1 MKPTSEWTHVPTP
14 AAPIDPSYKPKT
26 SIVTVPATASVDYIL
41 GVIARDGGVII
52 SDLVSKDKIA
62 TIEEELKARKEN
74 QSAQASNDTRS
85 GDAFHII
92 PSQTTLIPGLVGKS
106 DTVCEI
112 CEHPLLDSLREN
124 ILLEKY
130 TVYREDWVEPI
141 RIDPL
146 LSLSLSMNIGYGASR
161 QRLHRDDNIHRIRHS
176 GPEDW
181 SFERVSQFGCLI
193 AGCDVTRENGA
204 TMFVPGSHKWNDHRM
219 ATADE
224 VCFAE
229 MKAGSALI
237 FLGSAFHGGGHN
249 SVPDSIRTMYSL
261 FFVRGIYRTEENQ
274 FLTVPRSKL
283 LKMSPKM
290 LQLLGYTKPS
300 MAIGLV
306 DNRSPDEDVD
316 GILQRLIL

>member
-1 MKPTSEWTHVPTP
+1 MLPLALSTDISRSSNFDYSLFLSHISLASPRMKPTSEWTHVPAP
-14 AAPIDPSYKPKT
+14 AAPIDPSYKPKR
-26 SIVTVPATASVDYIL
+26 SIVTVPAAASVDYIL

-62 TIEEELKARKEN
+62 TIEEELKAWQEN
-74 QSAQASNDTRS
+74 QPTQSSNDPRS

-106 DTVCEI
+106 DTVSEI

-146 LSLSLSMNIGYGASR
+146 LSLSLSMNIGYGAPR

-176 GPEDW
+176 GPEEW
-181 SFERVSQFGCLI
+181 SFECVSQFGCLI

-224 VCFAE
+224 VCFAG
-229 MKAGSALI
+229 KRRVLQSLNAKIAN
-237 FLGSAFHGGGHN
+237 FLLLVNRDESRFRFDLSRIGFPRRRPQLCPKFN
-249 SVPDSIRTMYSL
+249 SHYV
-261 FFVRGIYRTEENQ
+261 
-274 FLTVPRSKL
+274 
-283 LKMSPKM
+283 
-290 LQLLGYTKPS
+290 
-300 MAIGLV
+300 
-306 DNRSPDEDVD
+306 
-316 GILQRLIL
+316 

>member
-1 MKPTSEWTHVPTP
+1 MKPTSTEWTHVPAP
-14 AAPIDPSYKPKT
+14 AAPIDPSYKPKKN
-26 SIVTVPATASVDYIL
+26 IVTVPATASVDYIL

-52 SDLVSKDKIA
+52 SDLVSEDKMA
-62 TIEEELKARKEN
+62 TIEEELKSWKEN
-74 QSAQASNDTRS
+74 QPVQAANDTRS

-106 DTVCEI
+106 DAVSEI

-146 LSLSLSMNIGYGASR
+146 LSLSLSMNIGYGAPR

-176 GPEDW
+176 GHEDW
-181 SFERVSQFGCLI
+181 SFESVSQFGCLI

-219 ATADE
+219 ATVDE
-224 VCFAE
+224 VCFAG
-229 MKAGSALI
+229 KSA
-237 FLGSAFHGGGHN
+237 
-249 SVPDSIRTMYSL
+249 SVS
-261 FFVRGIYRTEENQ
+261 
-274 FLTVPRSKL
+274 
-283 LKMSPKM
+283 
-290 LQLLGYTKPS
+290 
-300 MAIGLV
+300 
-306 DNRSPDEDVD
+306 
-316 GILQRLIL
+316 